1 VENAKTLSDEVVGWV
16 QTSGRALELRAARV
30 LAQHG
35 ATVTTSFPYVDVHP
49 PNAQREGDVLAD
61 FAYVGFNASR
71 CLLRVVVECKHT
83 PGKPW
88 VGFYGETEG
97 PSVPRLDS
105 IAVFAHGSH
114 VGIVEPVQEWT
125 SRAPFGAPSA
135 SHIVTAL
142 GKDEQNPAN
151 NAVRQALSA
160 AHSIKQR
167 YLETQHDSASNGPR
181 GWIIL
186 ACVVTTSPLFACRL
200 SEEGS
205 IEVDQV
211 DRIDVWGHGPD
222 GKPNRVFVL
231 TEGELEVFSTG
242 LASLVDSQR

>member
-1 VENAKTLSDEVVGWV
+1 MEKAKTLSNKVVDWV
-16 QTSGRALELRAARV
+16 ETSGRALELRAARI

-35 ATVTTSFPYVDVHP
+35 ATVTTSFPYVDVSP

-61 FAYVGFNASR
+61 FPYVGFNASR
-71 CLLRVVVECKHT
+71 CLLRLVVECKNT
-83 PGKPW
+83 SDKPW
-88 VGFYGETEG
+88 VGFYGETQG
-97 PSVPRLDS
+97 PSEPSLDS

-114 VGIVEPVQEWT
+114 VGIVEPAKDWIGN
-125 SRAPFGAPSA
+125 SPFDAPAA

-160 AHSIKQR
+160 AHSVKQS
-167 YLETQHDSASNGPR
+167 YVKTPYDSVSNGAR

-186 ACVVTTSPLFACRL
+186 AGVVTTSPLFTCRL
-200 SEEGS
+200 GEEGS

-222 GKPNRVFVL
+222 GKPYRVFVL
-231 TEGELEVFSTG
+231 TEGELGAFSAG
-242 LASLVDSQR
+242 LASLVHSRQ